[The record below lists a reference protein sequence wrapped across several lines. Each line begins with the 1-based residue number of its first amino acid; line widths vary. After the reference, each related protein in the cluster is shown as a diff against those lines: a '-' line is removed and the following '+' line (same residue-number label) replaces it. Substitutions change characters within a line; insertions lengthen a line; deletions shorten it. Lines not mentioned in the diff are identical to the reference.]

1 MNMHA
6 MGDNDFPDGARVGAD
21 AVTAAT
27 RPREPTASSGFG
39 SPGSDFTVR
48 RIDLNDALI
57 RHPQATFVMR
67 ASGVVMAG
75 AGVSGGDV
83 LLVDRAVTPQHGHL
97 VIAKVDGDLPAANAE
112 NTGLQVHAFGV
123 VRCRID
129 LRLALD
135 DGLPGCFAAYP
146 TSQHVRPNLHEDPPR
161 SRQPRMVVGGGDLV
175 LLLVG

>member
-6 MGDNDFPDGARVGAD
+6 MGDDDFPDGAHVGAD
-21 AVTAAT
+21 AATAAT

-67 ASGVVMAG
+67 ASGESMVG
-75 AGVSGGDV
+75 AGVNGGDV

-97 VIAKVDGDLPAANAE
+97 VIAKVDGELLCRRLVRQAGIMALETAE
-112 NTGLQVHAFGV
+112 TPVRRTVCDEAQPLEVWGV
-123 VRCRID
+123 VTTVI
-129 LRLALD
+129 
-135 DGLPGCFAAYP
+135 
-146 TSQHVRPNLHEDPPR
+146 
-161 SRQPRMVVGGGDLV
+161 RQ
-175 LLLVG
+175 LLT